1 MTISFFLGGA
11 RSGKSTMAE
20 NLATEIET
28 KFNKEV
34 IYIAT
39 AAQTLTDDEIDLEMQ
54 ARISHHQQSRPKH
67 WQLVGEPIQLAN
79 VLEQHSS
86 NTSCLLIDCLTLWLT
101 NCLLEIERLQAS
113 EPEQDHTHIWQ
124 EQKQRFLEALKRA
137 SEQGQ
142 HIIIV
147 SNEVGHGIVPM
158 GELSRRFVDES
169 GWLHQDV
176 AKIADS
182 VDFVMAGLSLPLKE
196 AALKDA
202 ALKNTQNKQT
212 TSNKAAN

>member
-11 RSGKSTMAE
+11 RSGKSSMAE

-67 WQLVGEPIQLAN
+67 WQLVEEPIQLAN
-79 VLEQHSS
+79 VIERHSS

-101 NCLLEIERLQAS
+101 NCLLENERLQS
-113 EPEQDHTHIWQ
+113 TEPEQDHTHIWQ
-124 EQKQRFLEALKRA
+124 EHKQRFLDALKRA
-137 SEQGQ
+137 SEQGH

-182 VDFVMAGLSLPLKE
+182 VDFVMAGLSLPLK
-196 AALKDA
+196 DA
-202 ALKNTQNKQT
+202 ALKNTQHKQT